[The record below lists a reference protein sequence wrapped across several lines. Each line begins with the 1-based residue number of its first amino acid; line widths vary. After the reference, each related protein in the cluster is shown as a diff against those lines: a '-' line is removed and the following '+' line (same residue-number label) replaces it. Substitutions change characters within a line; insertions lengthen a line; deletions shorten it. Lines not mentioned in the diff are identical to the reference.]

1 MTYLTQIMLDLAT
14 ILRLQKADDQL
25 KFRDAYDWHQRAWEC
40 FRRRDGHKRD
50 FLTRLDWKKETRS
63 FHLLIV
69 SPTEPTPPA
78 WCPADCWRGPK
89 PIPEGYFAR
98 NRYRF
103 QLCANPTKKVAVQKP
118 DGSFKKNSRR
128 VPLSKREDLIAWIR
142 RKGEQGGF
150 SVEED
155 SLRTIPRGREYFQKN
170 GQRGL
175 HSAVEF
181 QGVLAVTDPQKF
193 HEAFTRG
200 VGPAKAFGFGLLVI
214 APVR

>member
-1 MTYLTQIMLDLAT
+1 MTCLTEITFDLAT
-14 ILRLQKADDQL
+14 VARLRIWDV
-25 KFRDAYDWHQRAWEC
+25 YDWHQRTWEC
-40 FRRRDGHKRD
+40 FPGRDGQPRD
-50 FLTRLDWKKETRS
+50 FLTRLDRNS
-63 FHLLIV
+63 DHFQLLIV
-69 SPTEPTPPA
+69 SPVEPTRPA
-78 WCPADCWRGPK
+78 WCPADWWRGPK
-89 PIPEGYFAR
+89 LIPESYFAR
-98 NRYRF
+98 SRYRF

-142 RKGEQGGF
+142 RKGDQGGF

-181 QGVLAVTDPQKF
+181 QGVLAVTDPQKL
-193 HEAFTRG
+193 HEAFTHG
-200 VGPAKAFGFGLLVI
+200 IGPAKAFGFGLLVI
-214 APVR
+214 APIH

>member
-1 MTYLTQIMLDLAT
+1 MTSLTQITLDLAT
-14 ILRLQKADDQL
+14 VARLQI
-25 KFRDAYDWHQRAWEC
+25 RDVYDWHQRTWEC
-40 FRRRDGHKRD
+40 FPGRDGQPRD
-50 FLTRLDWKKETRS
+50 FLTRLDRKS
-63 FHLLIV
+63 DHFQLVIV
-69 SPTEPTPPA
+69 SPVEPTRPG

-89 PIPEGYFAR
+89 PIPESYFTR

-128 VPLSKREDLIAWIR
+128 VPLSKREDLIAWIK
-142 RKGEQGGF
+142 RKGELGGF
-150 SVEED
+150 CVEEN
-155 SLRTIPRGREYFQKN
+155 SLRTIPRGREYFEKN

-181 QGVLAVTDPQKF
+181 QGVVAVTDPQKF
-193 HEAFTRG
+193 HDAFTRG
-200 VGPAKAFGFGLLVI
+200 IGPAKAFGFGLLVI